1 MCGRARPWSI
11 ARRGWSARTDSTN
24 RYMFRI
30 NRLMDKDYELPV
42 KALELNPRHPLMHNL
57 SQMIAGEGDA
67 GLIGAVVEQVFETAL
82 LQGWHSSRPVK
93 HGESADFADASCDPD
108 RQVRSCASRR

>member
-1 MCGRARPWSI
+1 MGERVSDVRESKTLVGSPARLVSED
-11 ARRGWSARTDSTN
+11 DSTN

-57 SQMIAGEGDA
+57 SGLVGRGDDVA
-67 GLIGAVVEQVFETAL
+67 LVDAVVEQVFETAL
-82 LQGWHSSRPVK
+82 LQDGIHPDPSSMAARLTLLMQAAT
-93 HGESADFADASCDPD
+93 GSS
-108 RQVRSCASRR
+108 ST